1 MRALS
6 GRAGGARG
14 GCSWGCSWGGA
25 SARRWRSRKGAHGS
39 SLATSLATAGDHLG
53 ATHGLG
59 AGRVHGVAVPV
70 HLWAGSVLGA
80 ARGPG
85 PLGRRSQAG
94 GRSLYEIGRDS
105 GGAAFFGT
113 PPPVPLLGQREGG
126 SRRGGSLRAAARF
139 FCTTFSG
146 GVSMMN
152 RPFCEIPA
160 MQVSGLR
167 TRGAR
172 SCVRGNTAA
181 DGASKR
187 RGGLDGRR
195 SAGIAGVVHRWLGL
209 GGVRL
214 CCACSGCWP
223 GGGGGWVVRLHR
235 GDLDGAP
242 GRGVGAR
249 RFARRSRAQ
258 G

>member
-14 GCSWGCSWGGA
+14 GCSWGGA

-39 SLATSLATAGDHLG
+39 SLATSLATADDHLG

-94 GRSLYEIGRDS
+94 KGARWCRVRGDLPAWRVTPPLHPVRRSQGRLAARGPGRRRRGMGSLFRKRVAGGRSLYEIGRDS

-113 PPPVPLLGQREGG
+113 PPPVPLLGQREGDPAG
-126 SRRGGSLRAAARF
+126 VGLCVRWRGF
-139 FCTTFSG
+139 FVPLFQG
-146 GVSMMN
+146 GV
-152 RPFCEIPA
+152 
-160 MQVSGLR
+160 LR
-167 TRGAR
+167 
-172 SCVRGNTAA
+172 
-181 DGASKR
+181 
-187 RGGLDGRR
+187 
-195 SAGIAGVVHRWLGL
+195 
-209 GGVRL
+209 
-214 CCACSGCWP
+214 
-223 GGGGGWVVRLHR
+223 
-235 GDLDGAP
+235 
-242 GRGVGAR
+242 
-249 RFARRSRAQ
+249 
-258 G
+258 

>member
-14 GCSWGCSWGGA
+14 GCSWGGA

-39 SLATSLATAGDHLG
+39 SLATSLATADDHLG

-94 GRSLYEIGRDS
+94 KGARWCRVRGDLPAWRVTPPLHPVRRSQGRLAARGPGRRRRGMGRRGRCSGNAGGGVCRRALTVRDRPGLR

-113 PPPVPLLGQREGG
+113 PPRSRFWVSARGIPQGWVSACGG
-126 SRRGGSLRAAARF
+126 EVFLYHFFRGGVLR
-139 FCTTFSG
+139 
-146 GVSMMN
+146 
-152 RPFCEIPA
+152 
-160 MQVSGLR
+160 
-167 TRGAR
+167 
-172 SCVRGNTAA
+172 
-181 DGASKR
+181 
-187 RGGLDGRR
+187 
-195 SAGIAGVVHRWLGL
+195 
-209 GGVRL
+209 
-214 CCACSGCWP
+214 
-223 GGGGGWVVRLHR
+223 
-235 GDLDGAP
+235 
-242 GRGVGAR
+242 
-249 RFARRSRAQ
+249 
-258 G
+258 